1 MLVKQKVI
9 GIFEKIFKTCL
20 QNKRVYLGSPS
31 RHGNFHPFLILHVK
45 MVDLPQQ
52 HVNTL

>member
-9 GIFEKIFKTCL
+9 GIFEKKFKTCL
-20 QNKRVYLGSPS
+20 QNKGVSLGSPS
-31 RHGNFHPFLILHVK
+31 RHGHFHPFLILHVK
-45 MVDLPQQ
+45 MVNLPQQ